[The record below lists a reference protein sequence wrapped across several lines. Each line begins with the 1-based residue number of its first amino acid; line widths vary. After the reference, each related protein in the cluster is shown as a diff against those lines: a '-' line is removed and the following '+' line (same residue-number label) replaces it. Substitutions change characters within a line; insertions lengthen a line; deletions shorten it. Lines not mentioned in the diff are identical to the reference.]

1 MLPKS
6 ALVLIPYEY
15 MNVSSLSFF
24 LSHFGLSSGKGK
36 PKEINY
42 CVNHYPELCL
52 SVFKFIGLFFL
63 V

>member
-42 CVNHYPELCL
+42 CVNHSELCL
-52 SVFKFIGLFFL
+52 SVFKFIRLFFL